1 MSNKSVEQVGSD
13 LLISSKKAS
22 IARFP
27 FGLGTAGGD
36 GDCSHVAKS
45 RSRTD
50 QHTLDGSNARM
61 GRECTSD
68 RDNPDGVYAA
78 PESFKGRTK
87 LLDFVLRRVGALSSA
102 SNASR
107 NSAYAFAACSSSSFR
122 LASAASFSF
131 SLFDFFTVPWAYWES
146 FWSSTVFCYR
156 RSYGERRGTGREV
169 LSVALETKSRL
180 RHCQK
185 KWPT

>member
-1 MSNKSVEQVGSD
+1 MNIQVLENRASRSAWSLCKSVMSMSNKSVEQVGSD

-61 GRECTSD
+61 GRECASD
-68 RDNPDGVYAA
+68 RDNPDGV
-78 PESFKGRTK
+78 
-87 LLDFVLRRVGALSSA
+87 
-102 SNASR
+102 
-107 NSAYAFAACSSSSFR
+107 
-122 LASAASFSF
+122 
-131 SLFDFFTVPWAYWES
+131 
-146 FWSSTVFCYR
+146 
-156 RSYGERRGTGREV
+156 
-169 LSVALETKSRL
+169 
-180 RHCQK
+180 
-185 KWPT
+185 